1 MQIVIP
7 RFRVGWIVMTPGALI
22 ALLESEEDPK
32 TFVSRHTQGDWGDVG
47 PEEWARNEY
56 AATHGE
62 RLISVYHTRQGRQL
76 SLVTEGNRYATT
88 MLVPQP
94 EPLERKEIA

>member
-7 RFRVGWIVMTPGALI
+7 RFRVGWLVMTPAALL
-22 ALLESEEDPK
+22 ALLEAEEDPK
-32 TFVSRHTQGDWGDVG
+32 TFVSRHLAGDWGDVG

-62 RLISVYHTRQGRQL
+62 RIVSVFHTRDGREL

-88 MLVPQP
+88 MLAPEP
-94 EPLERKEIA
+94 EPLERKESA